1 MLTAL
6 IDLSL
11 KNRFLVI
18 ALFALMAI
26 GGVYSAT
33 QIPIDAVPDMT
44 PDELEQAREYV
55 IRGVGTVPVRKRAHD
70 A

>member
-26 GGVYSAT
+26 GGIYSAT

-44 PDELEQAREYV
+44 NTQVCPHYFSMS
-55 IRGVGTVPVRKRAHD
+55 GTSRSS
-70 A
+70 